1 LWVSLYLQEL
11 SCDSLQFRFIVCY
24 CPLLDAISVSK
35 LRFRLTFICSIFAL
49 GDILKIS
56 DCIVCLVCDGQC
68 GRNGGCTGL
77 SIVEG
82 FARVGGGIKDLAIA
96 KALAEKASIA
106 AFRRQRKDDRLSK
119 EVDSAKRKALHQ
131 TQGVEDSSRK
141 RAREKE
147 TISFYFRRSRNFDPD
162 ETGGGVTGRSPLT
175 GSGLEASTALESHAL
190 LQGNT
195 SLDAA
200 SIAAIVTSSEDI
212 EVIGGSEPSIML
224 STDSSAYCLSEDNPN
239 WHAFH
244 NVPLNVLEEESKE
257 EDFLDLP
264 PPPKKTQK
272 NYEVTRK
279 FQMDWS
285 AKCPWS
291 EMILSRDG
299 LLHMVKCS
307 ICTVVRGR
315 PVIMGPKWDTIWHH
329 GKRKCYLKNTE
340 LYAVRRPTSVLQ
352 QIQGCNTLESRKKV
366 RYTLTF
372 DLLLMLL
379 YKCPDSAHCEEIF
392 EILLSY

>member
-1 LWVSLYLQEL
+1 MADAGEMVDVLVST
-11 SCDSLQFRFIVCY
+11 I
-24 CPLLDAISVSK
+24 A
-35 LRFRLTFICSIFAL
+35 
-49 GDILKIS
+49 
-56 DCIVCLVCDGQC
+56 
-68 GRNGGCTGL
+68 
-77 SIVEG
+77 EG
-82 FARVGGGIKDLAIA
+82 SARVGGGIEDPAIA

-106 AFRRQRKDDRLSK
+106 ALRRQRKDDRLRK
-119 EVDSAKRKALHQ
+119 EADSAKKKALHQ

-162 ETGGGVTGRSPLT
+162 ETSGGVTGRSPLT
-175 GSGLEASTALESHAL
+175 GSGLEASTAPKSHAP
-190 LQGNT
+190 LQGSA

-200 SIAAIVTSSEDI
+200 SIAAAGVTSSDDV
-212 EVIGGSEPSIML
+212 EVIGGSEPPITL
-224 STDSSAYCLSEDNPN
+224 STDSSVYCLSEDNPN

-244 NVPLNVLEEESKE
+244 DVPLNVPEEESDE

-264 PPPKKTQK
+264 PLPKKTRK

-291 EMILSRDG
+291 EMILSHDG

-307 ICTVVRGR
+307 ICTTVRGK
-315 PVIMGPKWDTIWHH
+315 PVIMGPKWDTIWRH
-329 GKRKCYLKNTE
+329 GKRKCHLKNTK
-340 LYAVRRPTSVLQ
+340 LYAARRPTSVLQ

-366 RYTLTF
+366 RYTLIF
-372 DLLLMLL
+372 DLLLMLF
-379 YKCPDSAHCEEIF
+379 YKCADSAHCEEIF